1 MGLLYIFLEYLII
14 ENFIIN
20 FLILYLTKI
29 ISRSQ
34 GKPRRII
41 IGAFIASLYSL
52 VFFLPSHEFLLSIL
66 GKMLVALI
74 IIRVSFL
81 YINYKIFIRTIIAFY
96 LTSFI
101 FAGATLGALF
111 TQSDNCFLK
120 GLDFGRGSFPLNL
133 LIMGVIISFISGKL
147 IFKYFNTRIMRE
159 NYIADV
165 IIHYNQNKIKIRALM
180 DTGNTL
186 KEPLTKRKVMVV
198 DYKALEKVLPKAVKE
213 LLKANDKGDFIEVER
228 QMNLLMDDFYPT
240 LIPYKSVGVGSTI
253 IGFTPDLIEIYFND
267 YEKTSRDIVIGLY
280 SGSLTDDMGYSG
292 LLNFEMSWGDLDEVN
307 EIQS

>member
-1 MGLLYIFLEYLII
+1 MDLLYIVLEYLII

-111 TQSDNCFLK
+111 TQSDNYFLK

-186 KEPLTKRKVMVV
+186 KEPLTKK
-198 DYKALEKVLPKAVKE
+198 
-213 LLKANDKGDFIEVER
+213 KG
-228 QMNLLMDDFYPT
+228 Y
-240 LIPYKSVGVGSTI
+240 GS
-253 IGFTPDLIEIYFND
+253 
-267 YEKTSRDIVIGLY
+267 
-280 SGSLTDDMGYSG
+280 
-292 LLNFEMSWGDLDEVN
+292 
-307 EIQS
+307 